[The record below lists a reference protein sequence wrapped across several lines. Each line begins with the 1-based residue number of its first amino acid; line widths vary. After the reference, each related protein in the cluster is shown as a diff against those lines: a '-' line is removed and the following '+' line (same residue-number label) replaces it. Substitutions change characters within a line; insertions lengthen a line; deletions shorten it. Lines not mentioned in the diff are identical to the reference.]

1 MLSNITILIIVS
13 GCTWLVMLIYLSVR
27 NSSRSQEFIAP
38 GTSYFF
44 NGSQIGQVK
53 VPRRIPNRNELS
65 LAFTVS
71 NSRSVGTLAS
81 VKLTKDYY
89 TLEVDKQNALILFV
103 KQPVGPQTPLV
114 ILNDLH
120 VQNAINV
127 SLTFQYSPDEDDT
140 DPQFKITLEVNDKVK
155 EIFIANK
162 FKAPK
167 KIYLADSD
175 RAGLKKPFR
184 GVIKNIYVNHIPI
197 TGGKMRILS

>member
-1 MLSNITILIIVS
+1 MLSNITILMIVS
-13 GCTWLVMLIYLSVR
+13 GCAWLVMLIYLSVR
-27 NSSRSQEFIAP
+27 NSSRTQEFIAP

-53 VPRRIPNRNELS
+53 VPRRIPNCNELS

-71 NSRSVGTLAS
+71 NLRSAGTLAS
-81 VKLTKDYY
+81 VKLTEDYY
-89 TLEVDKQNALILFV
+89 TLEVDKKNALTLFV

-114 ILNDLH
+114 ILDDLH

-140 DPQFKITLEVNDKVK
+140 DQFKITLEANGKAK
-155 EIFIANK
+155 EILIANK
-162 FKAPK
+162 FRAPK
-167 KIYLADSD
+167 KIYLANSD
-175 RAGLKKPFR
+175 RAGPKKPFR
-184 GVIKNIYVNHIPI
+184 GVIRNIHINHVPI